1 MTWSILAK
9 DPETGSF
16 GVAVTTK
23 FFAVGALCPHG
34 AGRTGALATQ
44 AFVNPLYGQDGL
56 RLLAEGRS
64 ADEVVAILTAA
75 DPGREVRQLH
85 VIDRDGRTAAH
96 TGGECVEWCGH
107 GADEGV
113 SVAGNMLAGAAVI
126 EATLETFRTRAELA
140 LPERLMAALDAGEAE
155 GGDKRGRQSA
165 AMKIWRTEPYPVL
178 DLRVDDHADPIVELR
193 RLYGLHQTLFG
204 RTEASDRL
212 LVDDALAA
220 ELRERLARLG
230 YTGELGDAL
239 RRWAGNENL
248 EVRLDGVER
257 LDPVVLAHLRGRT

>member
-113 SVAGNMLAGAAVI
+113 SVAGNMLAGPAVI
-126 EATLETFRTRAELA
+126 EATLAAFGSRRD
-140 LPERLMAALDAGEAE
+140 LPFAERLMAALDAGQAE

-165 AMKIWRTEPYPVL
+165 ALKIWRTEPYPAL
-178 DLRVDDHADPIVELR
+178 DLRVVDHPEPLAELR
-193 RLYGLHQTLFG
+193 RLYGVAHERFLAFMDAVAT
-204 RTEASDRL
+204 RTNPAGVTDRAWI
-212 LVDDALAA
+212 DQRA
-220 ELRERLARLG
+220 REIQ
-230 YTGELGDAL
+230 
-239 RRWAGNENL
+239 
-248 EVRLDGVER
+248 ER
-257 LDPVVLAHLRGRT
+257 APR